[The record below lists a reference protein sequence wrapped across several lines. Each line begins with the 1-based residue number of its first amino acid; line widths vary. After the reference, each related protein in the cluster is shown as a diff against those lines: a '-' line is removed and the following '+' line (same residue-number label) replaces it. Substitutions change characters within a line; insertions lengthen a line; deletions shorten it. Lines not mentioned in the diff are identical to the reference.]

1 MQLLSTYIKSNV
13 GHFLGYTWYI
23 MNFETLPH
31 RSGLFGGEHS
41 LRNEALRGLSLSYS
55 TRPRRYM
62 FSLQKQ
68 KKTSTVF
75 DHVVTK
81 YMFFL
86 MCKSTAF
93 KLM

>member
-13 GHFLGYTWYI
+13 GHFFWDTRYI

-31 RSGLFGGEHS
+31 RSGLFGGAHS
-41 LRNEALRGLSLSYS
+41 SRSEALSGLSLSYS
-55 TRPRRYM
+55 MRPRRYM

-68 KKTSTVF
+68 NKTSTVL